1 VTAAPALPLAPP
13 AAMEAAAD
21 EAAGDGVE
29 RDGEARTADAV
40 LLAGAELI
48 QAAAAASTGQPT
60 PDAAAA
66 AAMFPPRVVLPGE
79 ADTAEVAMLSRA
91 VDACASAAEQ
101 LQAASAG
108 CGGGALC
115 FGGRVTS
122 TANFLRDVGLHA
134 LGEAALRRLPEVA
147 GVLQRIQQQGQGQ
160 GQGRDSAAR
169 PASRSW
175 LPSFLRARG
184 DVAAPSS
191 SSPRAD
197 GTATATAGPRSVAE
211 VGREVTRDT
220 VRVVT
225 SLTALSSSMVA
236 RFYAQTYVTAN
247 DTEAPVAWQLAE
259 QAVTICRSA
268 AAAAAAAAADDGGG
282 GVDGGGESEAMRALL
297 AEALH
302 HCGVASASCAQVKG
316 LGMMAHEAV
325 SGRFHILCG
334 RFDWDLP
341 MCCVFLS
348 FRCSCHRKLVVR
360 AEMTE
365 WKRPGQAAQV
375 PSAAD
380 IFRSG
385 DAALREAIGL
395 REAAGDELLSAMS
408 VAARA
413 ELYYCA
419 ASANTHGTGAFEQA
433 AVGELVG
440 RSVKL
445 NREAV
450 ERLEAD
456 GWYGGRAVDASFC
469 AAVLTGICPRKRLFL
484 SLSERLRAVV
494 RPPPAG
500 VAPSS
505 ARP

>member
-1 VTAAPALPLAPP
+1 MTAAPALPLAPP
-13 AAMEAAAD
+13 AATEAAAD
-21 EAAGDGVE
+21 EEAGDGVE

-48 QAAAAASTGQPT
+48 QTAAAASAGQPT
-60 PDAAAA
+60 PDAAAAAAAAA

-79 ADTAEVAMLSRA
+79 ADTAEVATLSRA

-160 GQGRDSAAR
+160 GRDSAAR
-169 PASRSW
+169 PSSRSW

-184 DVAAPSS
+184 DAAAPSS
-191 SSPRAD
+191 SPPREDSA
-197 GTATATAGPRSVAE
+197 AAAAAAAAAGPRSAAE
-211 VGREVTRDT
+211 VEREAT
-220 VRVVT
+220 RVVT

-236 RFYAQTYVTAN
+236 RFYAQTYVTMN

-268 AAAAAAAAADDGGG
+268 AAAAAAAADDDGGV
-282 GVDGGGESEAMRALL
+282 VDGGGESESMRALL

-302 HCGVASASCAQVKG
+302 HCGVASASCAQVSHFCACIGSPCLRFCVHGASMMRRG
-316 LGMMAHEAV
+316 LGILRAGEGSRHDGSRGGERAFPHFV
-325 SGRFHILCG
+325 RPFWLRFACMLRVLVIL
-334 RFDWDLP
+334 
-341 MCCVFLS
+341 
-348 FRCSCHRKLVVR
+348 
-360 AEMTE
+360 EITE
-365 WKRPGQAAQV
+365 WKRPGQAAWV
-375 PSAAD
+375 PPAAD

-419 ASANTHGTGAFEQA
+419 ASANTRGAGAFEQA

-440 RSVKL
+440 RSVEL

-456 GWYGGRAVDASFC
+456 GW
-469 AAVLTGICPRKRLFL
+469 
-484 SLSERLRAVV
+484 
-494 RPPPAG
+494 
-500 VAPSS
+500 
-505 ARP
+505 